1 LDVLL
6 DNMDALLAGFRTTL
20 AMFVLSGVLSLL
32 LGTVLAAMRV
42 SPIPI
47 LRTAG
52 AGYVTVVRNTPL
64 VVMFV
69 LIVFGLP
76 EVGIRPS
83 FFVRAVIAL
92 TIYTAA
98 FVCEA
103 VRSGINAVQPGQ
115 AEAARS
121 LGMTF
126 GQTLGL
132 IVLPQALRS
141 VVPPLV
147 SILIA
152 LTKNTAVAEVFGV
165 LDAAYVLHNLI
176 RDHPTALYPLFFGVA
191 AGYIAITLTI
201 AGLGRLVERRL
212 AVLR

>member
-1 LDVLL
+1 MPDALDVLL

-32 LGTVLAAMRV
+32 FGTVLAAMRV

-52 AGYVTVVRNTPL
+52 AGYVMVVRNTPL

-98 FVCEA
+98 F
-103 VRSGINAVQPGQ
+103 
-115 AEAARS
+115 
-121 LGMTF
+121 
-126 GQTLGL
+126 
-132 IVLPQALRS
+132 
-141 VVPPLV
+141 
-147 SILIA
+147 
-152 LTKNTAVAEVFGV
+152 
-165 LDAAYVLHNLI
+165 
-176 RDHPTALYPLFFGVA
+176 
-191 AGYIAITLTI
+191 
-201 AGLGRLVERRL
+201 
-212 AVLR
+212 